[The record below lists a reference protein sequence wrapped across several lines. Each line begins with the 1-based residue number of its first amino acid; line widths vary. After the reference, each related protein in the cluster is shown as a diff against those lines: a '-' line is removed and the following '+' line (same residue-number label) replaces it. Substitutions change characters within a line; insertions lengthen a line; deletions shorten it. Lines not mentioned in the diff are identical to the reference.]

1 MKKILLILMFAALSI
16 FTADAQKK
24 IPHATRLNHEARARR
39 TEIILPQV
47 KGYNIY
53 KGDFHIHTTYSD
65 GRVNP
70 GGRVTEAWY
79 DGLDVIAI
87 TDHYEGHSGIKKYL
101 KVTAPY
107 NADGKPTKYLPAN
120 AQNGLRVD
128 FNAIHE
134 EAVSEA
140 EKSGYPMV
148 IIKGCE
154 MARNA
159 KTHGHFNALF
169 LKDINTLYAPDMAEA
184 FRKVKKQG
192 GIIIHNHPAWRRNTS
207 DKTEFHQQVYG
218 EGLVDG
224 VEVVNGGTFYPHMVR
239 RCIDEKLTMFGNTD
253 EHGMTAHRFTAA
265 GLHRTMT
272 LILAKELSEKAIKDA
287 ILKRRTL
294 VYAGGCVIGEI
305 NWLTELLNE
314 SVDCRMVK
322 VDEKK
327 GNRTFQL
334 TNHSSITYRLQRGK
348 TIYEL
353 EPFKSL
359 MISVGKDKKSGK
371 YALPKF
377 RVNNMWQE
385 DHKQPTIEIAIDK

>member
-1 MKKILLILMFAALSI
+1 MKKILFILMFAGLCIS
-16 FTADAQKK
+16 TADAQKK
-24 IPHATRLNHEARARR
+24 IPHSARLNNEVSARR

-47 KGYNIY
+47 KGFNVY

-87 TDHYEGHSGIKKYL
+87 TDHYEGTTGIKKTL
-101 KVTAPY
+101 KVAAP
-107 NADGKPTKYLPAN
+107 
-120 AQNGLRVD
+120 QNGGAPIEYKAAKQLNTPPAD

-134 EAVSEA
+134 EAASQV
-140 EKSGYPMV
+140 EKSGLPMLL
-148 IIKGCE
+148 IKGCE

-159 KTHGHFNALF
+159 QTHGHFNALF
-169 LKDINTLYAPDMAEA
+169 LDDINTLYDPDMAKA
-184 FRKVKKQG
+184 FEKVKKQG
-192 GIIIHNHPAWRRNTS
+192 GIIIHNHPAWRRKTS
-207 DKTEFHQQVYG
+207 DKTEFHEKVYSA
-218 EGLVDG
+218 GLIDG
-224 VEVVNGGTFYPHMVR
+224 VEVVNGGTFYPHIVR
-239 RCIDEKLTMFGNTD
+239 RCLDEKLTMFGNTD
-253 EHGMTAHRFTAA
+253 EHGLTAHRFTAA

-272 LILAKELSEKAIKDA
+272 LIFAKDLTEKAIKDA

-294 VYAGGCVIGEI
+294 VYAGGYVIGDV
-305 NWLTELLNE
+305 NWLGELLNA
-314 SVDCRMVK
+314 SVDCRIIK

-371 YALPKF
+371 YVLPKF

-385 DHKQPTIEIAIDK
+385 DYKHPNIEIALDK